1 MHKVLPSVPIYLLRS
16 FLEISSSVLS
26 KNQAEEAISAMLHAG
41 GFDNKD
47 HITWEDFHLLLQDHE
62 NVLQFAQL
70 SIQGVFLFLFHFTIT
85 EAYCAQSLLHSG
97 ENMFKCLQTTF
108 INYSS
113 TVPSVYAINLFPSC
127 FLIWCLSPLLS
138 TISF

>member
-1 MHKVLPSVPIYLLRS
+1 
-16 FLEISSSVLS
+16 
-26 KNQAEEAISAMLHAG
+26 MLHAG

-70 SIQGVFLFLFHFTIT
+70 SIQGVSLFMFISQHIT
-85 EAYCAQSLLHSG
+85 AAYCAQSLLNAS
-97 ENMFKCLQTTF
+97 ENMIKCLQTTF

-113 TVPSVYAINLFPSC
+113 TVPSVYAIILFPIC
-127 FLIWCLSPLLS
+127 FLMWCLSPLLS
-138 TISF
+138 AVSF